1 MVKNLIAL
9 LLFSIMFVVAYAQQ
23 ADSDKKDSL
32 GHARPAITAN
42 APTLKP
48 TSALKKD
55 VEPVK
60 SSSPQQLKP
69 VSTIKPSS
77 DKKNQE

>member
-1 MVKNLIAL
+1 MRNLIAL
-9 LLFSIMFVVAYAQQ
+9 LLCSFIFVEAYAQQ

-32 GHARPAITAN
+32 GHARSAIASN
-42 APTLKP
+42 ASKQKP
-48 TSALKKD
+48 TSTLKKD

-60 SSSPQQLKP
+60 TGSSQQPK
-69 VSTIKPSS
+69 VASTIKPTS

>member
-1 MVKNLIAL
+1 MVRNAIAL
-9 LLFSIMFVVAYAQQ
+9 LFCLFILAAASAQQ

-60 SSSPQQLKP
+60 SSSSPQPK
-69 VSTIKPSS
+69 VASTIKPTS